1 MTSLYT
7 LTTSRDLHIHRVYPV
22 CLPCKLY
29 QIKQGPALFFNN
41 SRTVAAQHD
50 NTGIHANSWFPDQS
64 TQMTSWKLAYCWI
77 IHSFHQAGKKAQW
90 ALASLRSFF
99 FSCLCLCCKTIVK
112 KKKKKKVT
120 RPHLGL
126 KTFWMQLCFHAWISP
141 GAIFSTK

>member
-29 QIKQGPALFFNN
+29 QIKQGPALF
-41 SRTVAAQHD
+41 SI
-50 NTGIHANSWFPDQS
+50 IHALWQHNMTIQAFMQTPDSQIKAHKWPAES
-64 TQMTSWKLAYCWI
+64 LLTVELFILFTRLEKKLSGPWLVCV
-77 IHSFHQAGKKAQW
+77 
-90 ALASLRSFF
+90 LFF
-99 FSCLCLCCKTIVK
+99 FLACVCAAKQLL